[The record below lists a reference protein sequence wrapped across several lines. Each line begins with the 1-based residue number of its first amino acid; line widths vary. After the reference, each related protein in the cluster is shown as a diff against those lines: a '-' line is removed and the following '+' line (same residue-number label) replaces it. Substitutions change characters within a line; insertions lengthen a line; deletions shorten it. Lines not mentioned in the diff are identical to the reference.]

1 MAKKQDKDLLRAL
14 RAGGVRDRVAHVL
27 AQATGSS
34 SRRKQPKMV
43 TRTIDNLKTAS
54 AELDRRVRGSESKR
68 SGQESCSYAQ
78 AECRTTKRQ
87 RQVREIAGKVPQ
99 PLIGTATAASS

>member
-14 RAGGVRDRVAHVL
+14 RAGGVRDRVARVL

-43 TRTIDNLKTAS
+43 TRTVDNLKTAS
-54 AELDRRVRGSESKR
+54 AELDRRVRGSNRSEAAKKAARTRKRNAAQR
-68 SGQESCSYAQ
+68 SGSG
-78 AECRTTKRQ
+78 R
-87 RQVREIAGKVPQ
+87 
-99 PLIGTATAASS
+99 AARSRAKSRSR